1 MIFFVVRDL
10 KAFIIIIIWKEK
22 FPCICCYHQP
32 IWIITLS
39 SSTFVIINITLS
51 SSSSS
56 SLSSSLSAFEAYEHA
71 KWGKEIFEESQAFTT
86 NYLWARTTCKWLWK
100 EEQCKAVASNNSTA
114 EGSVSSFM
122 KWLDKVSFLFYFY
135 GHIVISRLA
144 YICPHK
150 IQRIFLNSI
159 YSWQFKATHCFN

>member
-32 IWIITLS
+32 IWIIKQT
-39 SSTFVIINITLS
+39 NITL

-114 EGSVSSFM
+114 EGSVSSFV
-122 KWLDKVSFLFYFY
+122 KWLDKVFFLFYFY
-135 GHIVISRLA
+135 SYIVI
-144 YICPHK
+144 
-150 IQRIFLNSI
+150 
-159 YSWQFKATHCFN
+159 